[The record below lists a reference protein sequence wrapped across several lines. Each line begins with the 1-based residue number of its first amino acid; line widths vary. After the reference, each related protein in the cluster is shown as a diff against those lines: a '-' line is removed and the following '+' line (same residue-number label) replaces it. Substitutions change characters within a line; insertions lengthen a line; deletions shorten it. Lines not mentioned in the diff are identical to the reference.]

1 MKSLN
6 IFAIFSCLS
15 VWLLF
20 AGCSEDE
27 VSTFGNVY
35 GIVYDSETGDALRN
49 AQVVLSPG
57 NLSTVTGVDGHY
69 EFKDLDA
76 GQAKVQ
82 VSSNGYVTDSRQ
94 VTIVPGLAVQCDVSL
109 KKEVKEARIKLS
121 STSLDFGSE
130 QSSFSFSIQN
140 VGNAG
145 TVKWQIMDAPDWMTV
160 SPLKGETAV
169 GKSSAV
175 VVTLNRNLVK
185 KDEAATIRVIADGE
199 SFPVDI
205 TAKAG
210 TNFSFSITPENLSFG
225 SVETIRK
232 MTLCNETYN
241 GTLQWKI
248 QDYSSVKW
256 ISSVHPS
263 SGSLSKG
270 ESAEVTVTIDR
281 SGITQKT
288 SATIYVQAASKV
300 IPVIVTCDY
309 SEKPKAYVE
318 VSPSGPID
326 FGKEQGSATVT
337 LKAHYGSFAYTA
349 ELEGNPAWVSL
360 DKTSGTLEDYE
371 TSGKT
376 GTLTLTVDRTKMT
389 SNEEASTLIVRAG
402 ESVLRVALKISREQ
416 VEDYS
421 SATVITCDSRVVAKI
436 VSCKWSG
443 SSVVFNYT
451 LTNNGLGDVNDFRIC
466 YPQNNSHPTTI
477 FDDKGNEYIYP
488 YMTFRD
494 QKSEYGNLSSFFGT
508 KFPEGPECKGS
519 ITLKNVPSDV
529 KSVTYTIGVYV
540 YNGVRL
546 DGDKISFKNVP
557 VFK

>member
-6 IFAIFSCLS
+6 IFTIFTCLFCC
-15 VWLLF
+15 LLTV
-20 AGCSEDE
+20 GCSEDE
-27 VSTFGNVY
+27 VPTFGGVY
-35 GIVYDSETGDALRN
+35 GIVSDSETGSALRN
-49 AQVVLSPG
+49 VEVVLSPG
-57 NLSTVTGVDGHY
+57 NLSTVTGVDGHF
-69 EFKDLDA
+69 EFKDLDP
-76 GQAKVQ
+76 GQVKVQ
-82 VSSNGYVTDSRQ
+82 VSSAGYVTDSRQ
-94 VTIVPGLAVQCDVSL
+94 VTVVPGMSSQCDISL
-109 KKEVKEARIKLS
+109 KKEVKEARLKLS

-130 QSSFSFSIQN
+130 QSSLSFSIQN
-140 VGNAG
+140 TGNSG

-175 VVTLNRNLVK
+175 VVTLNRALIK
-185 KDEAATIRVIADGE
+185 KDESATIRVVTDGE

-205 TAKAG
+205 SAKAG

-225 SVETIRK
+225 TDATIRK
-232 MTLCNETYN
+232 ITLRNETYN

-248 QDYSSVKW
+248 QDYSSIKW
-256 ISSVHPS
+256 ISSVHPL
-263 SGSLSKG
+263 SGSLGKG

-288 SATIYVQAASKV
+288 SATIYVEAGSKV

-318 VSPSGPID
+318 VSPSGQID
-326 FGKEQGSATVT
+326 FGMDKTSATVT

-349 ELEGNPAWVSL
+349 ELEGSPVWVSL
-360 DKTSGTLEDYE
+360 DKTSGSLEDYE

-376 GTLTLTVDRTKMT
+376 EPLTLSVDRTKM
-389 SNEEASTLIVRAG
+389 SSSEAESALIVRAG
-402 ESVLRVALKISREQ
+402 NDVLRVALKASREQ
-416 VEDYS
+416 AEDYS
-421 SATVITCDSRVVAKI
+421 SATVISCDSRIDVKI
-436 VSCKWSG
+436 LSCKWSG
-443 SSVVFNYT
+443 TSVVFNYS
-451 LTNNGLGDVNDFRIC
+451 LTNTGLGDFYFSIG
-466 YPQNNSHPTTI
+466 NSNYTTI
-477 FDDKGNEYIYP
+477 YDNKGNEYTSY

-494 QKSEYGNLSSFFGT
+494 NNNGGNSYVST

-529 KSVTYTIGVYV
+529 KSITYLLSA
-540 YNGVRL
+540 YNDSSYSGPKL
-546 DGDKISFKNVP
+546 SGDRISFKNVP

>member
-6 IFAIFSCLS
+6 IFAIFSCLLGG
-15 VWLLF
+15 LLF

-27 VSTFGNVY
+27 VSTFGSVY
-35 GIVYDSETGDALRN
+35 GIVSDSETGEALRN

-130 QSSFSFSIQN
+130 QSSLSFSIQN

-205 TAKAG
+205 TAKTG

-241 GTLQWKI
+241 GTLQ
-248 QDYSSVKW
+248 
-256 ISSVHPS
+256 
-263 SGSLSKG
+263 
-270 ESAEVTVTIDR
+270 
-281 SGITQKT
+281 
-288 SATIYVQAASKV
+288 
-300 IPVIVTCDY
+300 
-309 SEKPKAYVE
+309 
-318 VSPSGPID
+318 
-326 FGKEQGSATVT
+326 
-337 LKAHYGSFAYTA
+337 
-349 ELEGNPAWVSL
+349 
-360 DKTSGTLEDYE
+360 
-371 TSGKT
+371 
-376 GTLTLTVDRTKMT
+376 
-389 SNEEASTLIVRAG
+389 
-402 ESVLRVALKISREQ
+402 
-416 VEDYS
+416 
-421 SATVITCDSRVVAKI
+421 
-436 VSCKWSG
+436 
-443 SSVVFNYT
+443 
-451 LTNNGLGDVNDFRIC
+451 
-466 YPQNNSHPTTI
+466 
-477 FDDKGNEYIYP
+477 
-488 YMTFRD
+488 
-494 QKSEYGNLSSFFGT
+494 
-508 KFPEGPECKGS
+508 
-519 ITLKNVPSDV
+519 
-529 KSVTYTIGVYV
+529 
-540 YNGVRL
+540 
-546 DGDKISFKNVP
+546 
-557 VFK
+557 

>member
-6 IFAIFSCLS
+6 IFTIFTCLFCC
-15 VWLLF
+15 LLTV
-20 AGCSEDE
+20 GCSEDE
-27 VSTFGNVY
+27 VPTFGGVY
-35 GIVYDSETGDALRN
+35 GIVSDSETGSALRN
-49 AQVVLSPG
+49 AEVVLSPG
-57 NLSTVTGVDGHY
+57 NLSTVTGVDGHF
-69 EFKDLDA
+69 EFKDLDP
-76 GQAKVQ
+76 GQVKVQ
-82 VSSNGYVTDSRQ
+82 VSSAGYVTDSRQ
-94 VTIVPGLAVQCDVSL
+94 VTVVPGMSSQCDISL
-109 KKEVKEARIKLS
+109 KKEVKEARLKLS

-130 QSSFSFSIQN
+130 QSSLSFSIQN
-140 VGNAG
+140 TGNSG

-175 VVTLNRNLVK
+175 VVTLNRTLVK
-185 KDEAATIRVIADGE
+185 KDESATIRVVTDGE

-205 TAKAG
+205 IAKAG
-210 TNFSFSITPENLSFG
+210 TNFSFSITPENISFG
-225 SVETIRK
+225 TDATIRK
-232 MTLCNETYN
+232 ITLRNETYN

-248 QDYSSVKW
+248 QDYSSIKW

-263 SGSLSKG
+263 SGSLGKG

-288 SATIYVQAASKV
+288 SATIYVEAGSKV

-318 VSPSGPID
+318 VSPSGQID
-326 FGKEQGSATVT
+326 FGMDKTSATVT

-349 ELEGNPAWVSL
+349 ELEGSPVWVSL
-360 DKTSGTLEDYE
+360 DKTSGSLEDYE

-376 GTLTLTVDRTKMT
+376 EPLTLSVDRTKM
-389 SNEEASTLIVRAG
+389 SSSEAESALIVRAG
-402 ESVLRVALKISREQ
+402 NDVLRVALKASREQ
-416 VEDYS
+416 AEDYS
-421 SATVITCDSRVVAKI
+421 SATVISCDSRIDVKI
-436 VSCKWSG
+436 LSCKWSG
-443 SSVVFNYT
+443 TSVVFNYS
-451 LTNNGLGDVNDFRIC
+451 LTNTGLGDFYFSIG
-466 YPQNNSHPTTI
+466 NSNYTTI
-477 FDDKGNEYIYP
+477 YDNKGNEYTSY

-494 QKSEYGNLSSFFGT
+494 NNNGGNSYVST

-529 KSVTYTIGVYV
+529 KSITYLLSA
-540 YNGVRL
+540 YNDSSYSGPKL
-546 DGDKISFKNVP
+546 SGDRISFKNVP

>member
-6 IFAIFSCLS
+6 IFTIFTCLFCC
-15 VWLLF
+15 LLTV
-20 AGCSEDE
+20 GCSEDE
-27 VSTFGNVY
+27 VPTFGGVY
-35 GIVYDSETGDALRN
+35 GIVSDSETGSALRN
-49 AQVVLSPG
+49 VEVVLSPG
-57 NLSTVTGVDGHY
+57 NLSTVTGVDGHF
-69 EFKDLDA
+69 EFKDLDP
-76 GQAKVQ
+76 GQVKVQ
-82 VSSNGYVTDSRQ
+82 VSSAGYVTDSRQ
-94 VTIVPGLAVQCDVSL
+94 VTVVPGMSSQCDISL
-109 KKEVKEARIKLS
+109 KKEVKEARLKLS

-130 QSSFSFSIQN
+130 QSSLSFSIQN
-140 VGNAG
+140 TGNSG

-175 VVTLNRNLVK
+175 VVTLNRALIK
-185 KDEAATIRVIADGE
+185 KDESATIRVVTDGE

-205 TAKAG
+205 SAKAG

-225 SVETIRK
+225 TDATIRK
-232 MTLCNETYN
+232 ITLRNETYN

-248 QDYSSVKW
+248 QDYSSIKW

-263 SGSLSKG
+263 SGSLGKG

-288 SATIYVQAASKV
+288 SATIYVEAGPKV

-318 VSPSGPID
+318 VSPSGQID
-326 FGKEQGSATVT
+326 FGMDKTSATVT

-349 ELEGNPAWVSL
+349 ELEGKPAWVSL
-360 DKTSGTLEDYE
+360 DKTSGSLEDYE

-376 GTLTLTVDRTKMT
+376 EPLTLSVDRTKM
-389 SNEEASTLIVRAG
+389 SSSEAESALIVRAG
-402 ESVLRVALKISREQ
+402 NDVLRVALKAGREQ
-416 VEDYS
+416 AEDYS
-421 SATVITCDSRVVAKI
+421 SATVISCDSRIDVKI
-436 VSCKWSG
+436 LSCKWSG
-443 SSVVFNYT
+443 TSVVFNYS
-451 LTNNGLGDVNDFRIC
+451 LTNTGLGDFYFSIG
-466 YPQNNSHPTTI
+466 NSNYTTI
-477 FDDKGNEYIYP
+477 YDNKGNEYTSY

-494 QKSEYGNLSSFFGT
+494 NNNGGNSYVST

-529 KSVTYTIGVYV
+529 KSITYLLSA
-540 YNGVRL
+540 YNDSYSGPKL
-546 DGDKISFKNVP
+546 SGDRISFKNVP